1 MRFAITPSRS
11 CPRGLLYR
19 CLLLL
24 CLPVGAGLFF
34 PPASAGKFQIPTS
47 HGMAMHGDLK
57 YGPGFTHFDYAD
69 PKAIKGGTVRL
80 SAIGTFDNLNPYIL
94 KGVAAD
100 GLGNVFETLM
110 KSSDDEAFSQYGLI
124 AESVEL
130 PQDRSWV
137 VFNLRREARFHDGSS
152 ITAGDVVF
160 SFNMLME
167 KGHPFYRS
175 YYSSVDKVEK
185 LDDHKVRFSF
195 VPGDNREL
203 PLIIGN
209 GLPILSEAYWQGR
222 DFGRTTLEP
231 PLASGPYR
239 VNAVDAS
246 RSITYHRV
254 ADYWGAG
261 LAVNS
266 GRANFD
272 VLRYDYYRD
281 QTVALEAFKAWAYD
295 FRLENASKV
304 WATGYDFPAREQGLV
319 IREAIGHQQPTG
331 MQAFAFNT
339 RRTIF
344 RDPHVR
350 EALTL
355 AFDFEWTNRNLFY
368 GAYTR
373 NNSYFSN
380 SELASSGLPA
390 GEELILL
397 EKFGDRI
404 PREVF
409 SKQYA
414 PPSTS
419 GEGGIRG
426 NLRRAKHLLEEAG
439 WVLKDNH
446 LVHGES
452 GETMEFE
459 ILLANPQF
467 ERIAAGFRKNLE
479 RLGAAARI
487 RTVDTSQYEK
497 RIEDFDFDMVV
508 AGFGQSLSPGNE
520 QRDYWSSQA
529 AETPGSRNIIGI
541 HDPVVDELIE
551 EVIAAPDR
559 ESLVA
564 RSRALDRVLLWGHY
578 LVPHWHIRT
587 FRLAYWNMFSRP
599 KVTPKYALGFDFWWI
614 DPKKEALLQWEKGA
628 AVSANLEQEEEEETG
643 FTAGGLWLS
652 IVAIAIFAF
661 LLQRLL
667 QQRRNT
673 TNDD

>member
-1 MRFAITPSRS
+1 MRLAVTQPRS
-11 CPRGLLYR
+11 LKRGLLYL
-19 CLLLL
+19 CLLSL
-24 CLPVGAGLFF
+24 CLPVGAGEAQ
-34 PPASAGKFQIPTS
+34 PPAS

-57 YGPGFTHFDYAD
+57 YGAGFSHFDYAD
-69 PKAIKGGTVRL
+69 PNALKGGTVRL
-80 SAIGTFDNLNPYIL
+80 SDIGTFDNLNPYIL
-94 KGVAAD
+94 KGVGAA

-137 VFNLRREARFHDGSS
+137 VFNLRREARFHDASP
-152 ITAGDVVF
+152 ITAADVVF

-167 KGHPFYRS
+167 KGHPFFRS
-175 YYSSVDKVEK
+175 YYGSVDKVEA
-185 LDDHKVRFSF
+185 LDDHRVKFSF

-209 GLPILSEAYWQGR
+209 GLPVLSKAYWQGR
-222 DFGRTTLEP
+222 DFGKTTLEP
-231 PLASGPYR
+231 PLASGPYK
-239 VNAVDAS
+239 VEAVDAG
-246 RSITYHRV
+246 RSITYRRV
-254 ADYWGAG
+254 ADYWGAD
-261 LAVNS
+261 LAVNA

-281 QTVALEAFKAWAYD
+281 QTVALEAFKAGAYD

-304 WATGYDFPAREQGLV
+304 WATGYNFPALKRGLV
-319 IREAIGHQQPTG
+319 IKEAIAHQQPTG

-339 RRTIF
+339 RRAIF
-344 RDPHVR
+344 RDPRVR
-350 EALTL
+350 EALGL

-373 NNSYFSN
+373 SHSYFSN
-380 SELASSGLPA
+380 SELASSALPA

-397 EKFGDRI
+397 EKFKDRI
-404 PREVF
+404 PRQVF
-409 SKQYA
+409 GKEYV

-426 NLRRAKHLLEEAG
+426 NLRKARRLLEEAG
-439 WVLKDNH
+439 WVLEDNQ
-446 LVHGES
+446 LIHGES
-452 GETMEFE
+452 GEIMAFE

-467 ERIAAGFRKNLE
+467 ERIAAGYRKNLE
-479 RLGAAARI
+479 RLGVAARL
-487 RTVDTSQYEK
+487 RTVDSSQYEK

-520 QRDYWSSQA
+520 QRDYWGSRA

-564 RSRALDRVLLWGHY
+564 RTRALDRVLLWGHY
-578 LVPHWHIRT
+578 LVPHWHIRS
-587 FRLAYWNMFSRP
+587 FRVAYWNMFSRP
-599 KVTPKYALGFDFWWI
+599 KMTPKYALGFDFWWV
-614 DPKKEALLQWEKGA
+614 DPQKEAVLQREKGA
-628 AVSANLEQEEEEETG
+628 AVNADMKQEEQEDEPPG
-643 FTAGGLWLS
+643 FTAGSLWLF
-652 IVAIAIFAF
+652 IVVIAIFAF
-661 LLQRLL
+661 LLQW
-667 QQRRNT
+667 RRRR
-673 TNDD
+673 TNGND

>member
-1 MRFAITPSRS
+1 MHWRRHGDGLMRFAITPSRS

-34 PPASAGKFQIPTS
+34 PPASAGEFQIPTS

-239 VNAVDAS
+239 VDAVDAG
-246 RSITYHRV
+246 RSVTYHRV

-426 NLRRAKHLLEEAG
+426 NLRRAKRLLEEAG
-439 WVLKDNH
+439 W
-446 LVHGES
+446 
-452 GETMEFE
+452 M
-459 ILLANPQF
+459 
-467 ERIAAGFRKNLE
+467 GFW
-479 RLGAAARI
+479 
-487 RTVDTSQYEK
+487 Y
-497 RIEDFDFDMVV
+497 
-508 AGFGQSLSPGNE
+508 
-520 QRDYWSSQA
+520 
-529 AETPGSRNIIGI
+529 
-541 HDPVVDELIE
+541 
-551 EVIAAPDR
+551 
-559 ESLVA
+559 
-564 RSRALDRVLLWGHY
+564 
-578 LVPHWHIRT
+578 
-587 FRLAYWNMFSRP
+587 
-599 KVTPKYALGFDFWWI
+599 
-614 DPKKEALLQWEKGA
+614 
-628 AVSANLEQEEEEETG
+628 
-643 FTAGGLWLS
+643 
-652 IVAIAIFAF
+652 
-661 LLQRLL
+661 
-667 QQRRNT
+667 
-673 TNDD
+673 

>member
-1 MRFAITPSRS
+1 MRLQAGYSRS
-11 CPRGLLYR
+11 LKRGLLYL
-19 CLLLL
+19 CLLTL
-24 CLPVGAGLFF
+24 CLPVGAGEAQ
-34 PPASAGKFQIPTS
+34 PPVS

-57 YGPGFTHFDYAD
+57 YGAGFSHFDYAD
-69 PKAIKGGTVRL
+69 PDALKGGTVRL

-94 KGVAAD
+94 KGVGAA

-124 AESVEL
+124 AESVDL

-137 VFNLRREARFHDGSS
+137 VFTLRREARFHDNSP

-175 YYSSVDKVEK
+175 YYGSVDKVEA
-185 LDDHKVRFSF
+185 LDDHRVKFSF

-209 GLPILSEAYWQGR
+209 GLPILSEAYWRER
-222 DFGRTTLEP
+222 DFGKTTLKA

-239 VNAVDAS
+239 VEAVDAG
-246 RSITYHRV
+246 RSITYRRV
-254 ADYWGAG
+254 ANYWGAN
-261 LAVNS
+261 LAVNA

-281 QTVALEAFKAWAYD
+281 QTVALEAFKAGAYD
-295 FRLENASKV
+295 FRLENTSKV
-304 WATGYDFPAREQGLV
+304 WATGYNFPALKRGLV
-319 IREAIGHQQPTG
+319 IKEAIAHQQPTG

-339 RRTIF
+339 RRAIF
-344 RDPHVR
+344 RDPQAR
-350 EALTL
+350 EALGL

-373 NNSYFSN
+373 SHSYFSN

-397 EKFGDRI
+397 EKFKDSI
-404 PREVF
+404 PRQVF
-409 SKQYA
+409 GEEYT

-419 GEGGIRG
+419 GDGGIRG
-426 NLRRAKHLLEEAG
+426 NLRKARHLLEEAG
-439 WVLKDNH
+439 WVLKDNQ

-452 GETMEFE
+452 GEVMAFE
-459 ILLANPQF
+459 ILLVNPQF
-467 ERIAAGFRKNLE
+467 ERIAAGYRKNLE
-479 RLGAAARI
+479 RLGVAAKL
-487 RTVDTSQYEK
+487 RTVDTSQHEK
-497 RIEDFDFDMVV
+497 RIEDFDFDVVV

-541 HDPVVDELIE
+541 QDPVVDELIE
-551 EVIAAPDR
+551 AVIAAPNR
-559 ESLVA
+559 ESLVM
-564 RSRALDRVLLWGHY
+564 RTRALDRVLLWGHY
-578 LVPHWHIRT
+578 LVPHWHIRS
-587 FRLAYWNMFSRP
+587 FRVAYWNMFSRP
-599 KVTPKYALGFDFWWI
+599 QVTPKYALGFDFWWV
-614 DPKKEALLQWEKGA
+614 DPEKEAVLQRKKGA
-628 AVSANLEQEEEEETG
+628 AVAADMEQEEDEPPG
-643 FTAGGLWLS
+643 FTAGSLWLFL
-652 IVAIAIFAF
+652 IAIAIVAF
-661 LLQRLL
+661 LLQR
-667 QQRRNT
+667 RRRIYR
-673 TNDD
+673 NDDD